1 MKKVLSQEE
10 IDAVFQ
16 GAASTEAA
24 RQAQAQTEVATFDFH
39 RLDRLPKSQLQSL
52 HQIHENFVRSLASSL
67 SAYLRSY
74 VALNLVSL
82 EQISYSEFL
91 EGLASPTCIAY
102 LGLSPYDGTAVLEL
116 SNNLVFGLLELLL
129 GSKGKASAPVNR
141 KITDIEKKLV
151 QTLLRVVLCDLSEA
165 WKSVTD
171 IAFSVQSLA
180 SEPTML
186 HVLSPA
192 EAVIVI
198 AVEMRVGAASGLM
211 NLAIPS
217 IFVKRLRHKFDQL
230 QKVRKVEP
238 TESDQYFVA
247 QLIKDS
253 KLTIEVHIPNGVIS
267 ARTLVGLEPGEIIVL
282 DHSLDREV
290 SGLLNGKE
298 KWFGNITAQGEKVAF
313 EVSRCNRYNTP
324 ISYPDA
330 LLSPAVAVN

>member
-16 GAASTEAA
+16 GAAVTEEA
-24 RQAQAQTEVATFDFH
+24 RQAKSQAEVAAFDFH

-102 LGLSPYDGTAVLEL
+102 LGLQPYDGTAVLEL
-116 SNNLVFGLLELLL
+116 SNNLVFGLIELLL
-129 GSKGKASAPVNR
+129 GSKGKASAPVIR

-151 QTLLRVVLCDLSEA
+151 QTLLRVVLRDLDEA
-165 WKSVTD
+165 WKSVVD

-180 SEPTML
+180 SEPTMMY
-186 HVLSPA
+186 VLSPA

-198 AVEMRVGAASGLM
+198 AIEVRVGGSSGLM
-211 NLAIPS
+211 NLTIPS
-217 IFVKRLRHKFDQL
+217 IFIKRLRHNFDQL
-230 QKVRKVEP
+230 QRVRKIEP
-238 TESDQYFVA
+238 KESDQNFVA
-247 QLIKDS
+247 NSFRIQ
-253 KLTIEVHIPNGVIS
+253 N
-267 ARTLVGLEPGEIIVL
+267 
-282 DHSLDREV
+282 
-290 SGLLNGKE
+290 
-298 KWFGNITAQGEKVAF
+298 
-313 EVSRCNRYNTP
+313 
-324 ISYPDA
+324 
-330 LLSPAVAVN
+330 